1 MASDAQFVAFI
12 CQQLAGAG
20 DISARKMFGEFAIY
34 CGDKVVA
41 LVTDNQ
47 LFVKPT
53 VAGKAL
59 LGQPVLG
66 APFPGAKPYFLMA
79 DVDDPEVLSALIIAT
94 AQDLPMPKAKAAR
107 KVARKSAK
115 QRAKKRAAKPK

>member
-1 MASDAQFVAFI
+1 MASDARFAAFI
-12 CQQLAGAG
+12 CQQMAGAG
-20 DISARKMFGEFAIY
+20 EVSARKMFGEFAVY
-34 CGDKVVA
+34 FGQKVVA
-41 LVTDNQ
+41 LITDNQ